1 MEIYYIVCQEYLE
14 CCYPGQDKDVC
25 KIVAVADVNFIN
37 EAWFVNHTYES
48 SMAFMLFQYLYEHD
62 MTK

>member
-14 CCYPGQDKDVC
+14 CCCLGRDKDVC

-37 EAWFVNHTYES
+37 EAWFVNQPPSIINNINVISKLVPT
-48 SMAFMLFQYLYEHD
+48 
-62 MTK
+62 